1 MSIRHDSR
9 NERRDIRG
17 EVQGLARPAFDTIAI
32 HGGAFDDPLSGS
44 VNVPVYQT
52 VTYGQDEVGGTPA
65 YCYSR
70 TGNPT
75 RTALERQLATLEG
88 AEHGLAFASGMA
100 AINNVLNVLKSGDH
114 VVAGQDL
121 YGGAY
126 RIFTK
131 LYAKFGVTFTFVDT
145 TDPANVAGAITRR
158 TRLLWLESPSNPL
171 LRLTDIEACAGIAR
185 RAGVVSVVDNTFATP
200 VLQRPLDLGADVVVH
215 STTKSLA
222 GHSDVLGG
230 AILTRDAELHEPF
243 RFFQNAVGAVP
254 GPQDCFLVLRGLR
267 TVGLRVE
274 RHCLNARRVAEFLAE
289 HPAVKR
295 VYYPGLASH
304 PQYALARRQQRD
316 FGGVVSFEL
325 GDDVEA
331 VKRFASGCRLWTL
344 AESLGGVKSLW
355 CHPPTMTHAS
365 VEPEVRRGNG
375 IRDGLIRLSVG
386 IEDAEDLIADLAAAL
401 ECAASARGSRARK
414 TPPEPPP
421 RVCRDGAR
429 LEDACAARETA
440 I

>member
-1 MSIRHDSR
+1 MRIRDNKTVRAAGFS
-9 NERRDIRG
+9 G
-17 EVQGLARPAFDTIAI
+17 AAFDTVAI
-32 HGGAFDDPLSGS
+32 HGCAFDDPLSGS

-52 VTYGQDEVGGTPA
+52 ATYGQEEVGVAPA

-75 RTALERQLATLEG
+75 RTALERQLAALEG

-171 LRLTDIEACAGIAR
+171 LRLTDVEACAGIAR
-185 RAGVVSVVDNTFATP
+185 RAGVVTVVDNTFATP

-215 STTKSLA
+215 STTKYLA

-230 AILTRDAELHEPF
+230 AVITRNAELYELF
-243 RFFQNAVGAVP
+243 KFFQNAVGAVP

-274 RHCLNARRVAEFLAE
+274 RHCLNALRVAEFLSA

-295 VYYPGLASH
+295 VYYPGLTSH
-304 PQYALARRQQRD
+304 PQHALARRQQRD

-325 GDDVEA
+325 GDDVDA
-331 VKRFASGCRLWTL
+331 VKRFGSGCRLWTL

-386 IEDAEDLIADLAAAL
+386 IEAADDLIADLAGGLHRVVSAQAFVAHKESASCVSRVRREVAEL
-401 ECAASARGSRARK
+401 E
-414 TPPEPPP
+414 E
-421 RVCRDGAR
+421 
-429 LEDACAARETA
+429 ACATGEVSG
-440 I
+440 

>member
-1 MSIRHDSR
+1 MRISDNRTVRAAGVS
-9 NERRDIRG
+9 G
-17 EVQGLARPAFDTIAI
+17 AAFDTVAI

-52 VTYGQDEVGGTPA
+52 ATYGQEEVGGAPA

-75 RTALERQLATLEG
+75 RTALERQLAALEG
-88 AEHGLAFASGMA
+88 AGCGLAFASGMA

-131 LYAKFGVTFTFVDT
+131 LYAKFGVTFTFVNT

-185 RAGVVSVVDNTFATP
+185 RAGVVTVVDNTFATP

-215 STTKSLA
+215 STTKYLA

-230 AILTRDAELHEPF
+230 AVITRDAALHEQF
-243 RFFQNAVGAVP
+243 KFFQNAVGAVP

-295 VYYPGLASH
+295 VYYPGLTSH
-304 PQYALARRQQRD
+304 PQHALARRQQRD

-331 VKRFASGCRLWTL
+331 VKRFGSGCRLWTL

-386 IEDAEDLIADLAAAL
+386 VEGADDLIADLAEGL
-401 ECAASARGSRARK
+401 GRVTSAGVSVANAGAGGRGSHVR
-414 TPPEPPP
+414 
-421 RVCRDGAR
+421 RDGAE
-429 LEDACAARETA
+429 LEEACAAGEVSV
-440 I
+440 